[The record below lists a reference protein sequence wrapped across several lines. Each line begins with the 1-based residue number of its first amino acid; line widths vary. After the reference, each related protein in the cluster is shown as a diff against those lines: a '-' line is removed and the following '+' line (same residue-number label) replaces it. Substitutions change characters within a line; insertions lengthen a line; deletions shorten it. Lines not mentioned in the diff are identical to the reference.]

1 MSSTDAG
8 GRRPR
13 LATVGD
19 NCIDVLRY
27 ADGRV
32 VRRLGGNAVN
42 VAVQAARAGA
52 AVEYFGAVG
61 DDEDGRFTRNVL
73 AAQGVGVDGAV
84 VRPAPTSVTEIDVM
98 PDGERILAC
107 EDFGACR
114 GYAPSPSDLE
124 RILRADHVHIGWL
137 DDGGALRRALAQRG
151 RSVSQDLSVNAHP
164 RDLGVEGLTA
174 AFGSLAGPPEPAEA
188 LARDWLAQGAAMAVV
203 TRGPEGATVV
213 SRDGIWHVPAEPVEP
228 VDTTGA
234 GDSFIAAFL
243 LARLGGAS
251 PEQAARAG
259 VRAARLTCLHEGGFP
274 QDDSPGRA

>member
-8 GRRPR
+8 HRSR

-52 AVEYFGAVG
+52 EVDYFGAVG
-61 DDEDGRFTRNVL
+61 DDEDGRFTLGVL
-73 AAQGVGVDGAV
+73 KAQGVGLGGAV
-84 VRPAPTSVTEIDVM
+84 VRSAPTSVTEIDVR
-98 PDGERILAC
+98 PDGERILSR

-124 RILRADHVHIGWL
+124 RLLRADHVHIGWL
-137 DDGGALRRALAQRG
+137 NDGGALRRALAELG

-164 RDLGVEGLTA
+164 RDLGVEGLTV
-174 AFGSLAGPPEPAEA
+174 AFGSLAGPPGPAEA
-188 LARDWLAQGAAMAVV
+188 LALDWLAQGAAMAVI
-203 TRGPEGATVV
+203 TRGAGGATVA
-213 SRDGIWHVPAEPVEP
+213 SRDGIWHVPAEPVKP

-243 LARLGGAS
+243 LARLEGAS
-251 PEQAARAG
+251 PEQAAQAG

-274 QDDSPGRA
+274 QDDAPARA

>member
-1 MSSTDAG
+1 MSSTDPG
-8 GRRPR
+8 QRPR

-32 VRRLGGNAVN
+32 ARRLGGNAVN

-61 DDEDGRFTRNVL
+61 DDEDGRFTLDVL
-73 AAQGVGVDGAV
+73 AAQGVGIAGAV
-84 VRPAPTSVTEIDVM
+84 VRLVPTSVTEIDVM
-98 PDGERILAC
+98 PDGERILLR

-114 GYAPSPSDLE
+114 GYVPSPSDLE
-124 RILRADHVHIGWL
+124 RIFRADHVHIGWL
-137 DDGGALRRALAQRG
+137 DDGGALRRALAEHG

-164 RDLGVEGLTA
+164 RDLGAEGLTV
-174 AFGSLAGPPEPAEA
+174 AFGSLAGPSEPAEA
-188 LARDWLAQGAAMAVV
+188 LARNWLVQGAAMAVV
-203 TRGPEGATVV
+203 TRGPGGATVV
-213 SRDGIWHVPAEPVEP
+213 DRDGVWHIPAEPVVP

-259 VRAARLTCLHEGGFP
+259 VRTARLTCLHEGGFP
-274 QDDSPGRA
+274 QDGAPE

>member
-1 MSSTDAG
+1 MSSTDAS

-27 ADGRV
+27 ADERV
-32 VRRLGGNAVN
+32 VRRIGGNAVN
-42 VAVQAARAGA
+42 VAVQAARAGTE
-52 AVEYFGAVG
+52 VEYFGAVG
-61 DDEDGRFTRNVL
+61 DDEDGRFTLGVL
-73 AAQGVGVDGAV
+73 KAQGVGTSGVA

-98 PDGERILAC
+98 PSGERILAR

-137 DDGGALRRALAQRG
+137 DDGGALRRALAEQG

-164 RDLGVEGLTA
+164 SDLGVGGLTV
-174 AFGSLAGPPEPAEA
+174 AFGSLAGPSEPAEV
-188 LARDWLAQGAAMAVV
+188 LARDWLAQGAELAVV

-213 SRDGIWHVPAEPVEP
+213 GRDGVWHVPAEPVEP

-243 LARLGGAS
+243 IARLRGAS
-251 PEQAARAG
+251 PEEATRAG

-274 QDDSPGRA
+274 QDDVPA

>member
-1 MSSTDAG
+1 VSSTDPG
-8 GRRPR
+8 HRPR

-42 VAVQAARAGA
+42 VAVQAVRAGA
-52 AVEYFGAVG
+52 EVEYFGAVG
-61 DDEDGRFTRNVL
+61 DDVNGQFTLSVL
-73 AAQGVGVDGAV
+73 AAQGVDIDGAV
-84 VRPAPTSVTEIDVM
+84 VRSAPTSVTEIDVR
-98 PDGERILAC
+98 PDGERILAR

-114 GYAPSPSDLE
+114 GYVPLPSDLE

-151 RSVSQDLSVNAHP
+151 RPVSQDLSVNAHS
-164 RDLGVEGLTA
+164 RDLGVEGLTI
-174 AFGSLAGPPEPAEA
+174 AFGSLAGPPAPAEA
-188 LARDWLAQGAAMAVV
+188 LARDWLARGVAVAVV

-213 SRDGIWHVPAEPVEP
+213 TREGVWHVPAEPVEP

-243 LARLGGAS
+243 LARLGGAA

-274 QDDSPGRA
+274 QDDAPE

>member
-27 ADGRV
+27 ADERV

-52 AVEYFGAVG
+52 EVEYFGAVG
-61 DDEDGRFTRNVL
+61 DDEDGRFTLSVL
-73 AAQGVGVDGAV
+73 RGQGVGIAGAV
-84 VRPAPTSVTEIDVM
+84 VRPVPTSVTEIDVM
-98 PDGERILAC
+98 PDGERILSR

-114 GYAPSPSDLE
+114 GYVPSPSDLE
-124 RILRADHVHIGWL
+124 RIFRADHVHIGWL
-137 DDGGALRRALAQRG
+137 DDGGALRRALAEQG

-164 RDLGVEGLTA
+164 RDLGVEGLTV
-174 AFGSLAGPPEPAEA
+174 AFGSLAGPSEPAEA
-188 LARDWLAQGAAMAVV
+188 LARNWLVQRAAMAVV
-203 TRGPEGATVV
+203 TRGPGGATVV
-213 SRDGIWHVPAEPVEP
+213 DRDGVWHIPAEPVVP

-259 VRAARLTCLHEGGFP
+259 VRTARLTCLHEGGFP
-274 QDDSPGRA
+274 QDDALGRA